1 MWYHDA
7 IKMKYLGIDYGRKK
21 IGLAMSEGK
30 LAEPYQVIRYA
41 DYEKMIFHIKR
52 IVEKQK
58 VENVVIGMSE
68 NEMGE
73 EIKKFVE
80 NMKTLLNSSSEKQ
93 SRLIPCILS
102 DETLSSHDAIEMSV
116 ASGMSRKKR
125 KEMEDAFSASIMLQ
139 NYLDNK

>member
-1 MWYHDA
+1 
-7 IKMKYLGIDYGRKK
+7 MKYLGIDYGRKK

-30 LAEPYQVIRYA
+30 LSEPYQVIRYA

-58 VENVVIGMSE
+58 VENVVVGMSE

-80 NMKTLLNSSSEKQ
+80 NMKTLLNPV
-93 SRLIPCILS
+93 PCILS

-125 KEMEDAFSASIMLQ
+125 KEMEDAFAASIMLQ
-139 NYLDNK
+139 NYIDSN

>member
-1 MWYHDA
+1 MWYHEIQLRYDQ
-7 IKMKYLGIDYGRKK
+7 IYMKYLGIDYGKKK

-30 LAEPYQVIRYA
+30 LSEPYQVIRYA

-58 VENVVIGMSE
+58 VENVVVGMSE

-73 EIKKFVE
+73 EINRFVE
-80 NMKTLLNSSSEKQ
+80 TLRSILNPV
-93 SRLIPCILS
+93 PCTVH

-125 KEMEDAFSASIMLQ
+125 KEMEDAFAASIMLQ
-139 NYLDNK
+139 NYLDNN

>member
-1 MWYHDA
+1 
-7 IKMKYLGIDYGRKK
+7 MKYLGIDYGRKK

-30 LAEPYQVIRYA
+30 LSEPYQVIRYA

-58 VENVVIGMSE
+58 VENVVVGMSE

-80 NMKTLLNSSSEKQ
+80 TIRYTLNP
-93 SRLIPCILS
+93 IPCAVQ

-116 ASGMSRKKR
+116 ASGMGRKKR
-125 KEMEDAFSASIMLQ
+125 KEMEDAFAASIMLQ
-139 NYLDNK
+139 NYLDSK